1 MAADLSVLVQPFR
14 AKVGS
19 LIDACARRGCEL
31 RPCMARRSPFD
42 QAKLWRQS
50 RSIEEITKK
59 IDTLKAAG
67 APFLAKCIDQ
77 VGPQSGSLVTHAP
90 PGFSWH
96 QWDEAVDCFWVVRGA
111 AEWSTRRL
119 INGLNGYQVLADEAE
134 KLGLTAGGHWKS
146 LKDWPHVQLR
156 PAAAPSDAMSVKDID
171 TAMKQRFG

>member
-14 AKVGS
+14 TKVGS
-19 LIDACARRGCEL
+19 LVDACARRGCEL
-31 RPCMARRSPFD
+31 RPYMARRDPFE
-42 QAKLWRQS
+42 QARLWRQS

-77 VGPQSGSLVTHAP
+77 VGPQSGSLVTNAP

-156 PAAAPSDAMSVKDID
+156 PAAAPSDAMSVKDIN
-171 TAMKQRFG
+171 TAMQQRFG